1 MNTNLKPKE
10 NNKKI
15 IPIVISTIS
24 HFWSPYPNKFLVFC
38 ICILIFHGVYSLLP
52 TNMFFWWTNFFLCLV
67 ARDWEDFKFLEDLLY
82 WERPIFFFGR
92 GMLDHFLPIKQSM
105 TNHVN
110 SRTVDR
116 KIICFMCAW

>member
-24 HFWSPYPNKFLVFC
+24 HFWSPTLTNFWYSVFVSLFSMVYTPSYPQ
-38 ICILIFHGVYSLLP
+38 ICFFGGLI
-52 TNMFFWWTNFFLCLV
+52 FFLCLV

>member
-1 MNTNLKPKE
+1 M
-10 NNKKI
+10 
-15 IPIVISTIS
+15 
-24 HFWSPYPNKFLVFC
+24 
-38 ICILIFHGVYSLLP
+38 
-52 TNMFFWWTNFFLCLV
+52 CLV

-116 KIICFMCAW
+116 KIICFMCAWSIFTLLLGNFLFKNFLSMQVSIESPKKVFTTVW